1 MLTVKG
7 ISYETEDIS
16 TSSEIYVPMESAE
29 EAAEAYLALRSMG
42 AYTFNGVLYTDKA
55 VGKITLS
62 ELKPGSIRIVL
73 KMRALRAEDLADAS
87 VLSEARAEAEAARA
101 ELEDLKT
108 LVTPLISAKAVSRGG
123 DLTMAIAE
131 ERLPVSDLTQLSSVV
146 ADDMLLTQTSGSN
159 GDVMLTPIS
168 EIISRILDPLF
179 ARLDSPALTGEPTA
193 PSITD
198 ETAEDDSIAT
208 TAFVQ
213 LIAARKA
220 NTASPEFTGQAHFA
234 DHVPTTETGEGET
247 VTLATQADIQ
257 GLNESINSLTESLS
271 GLARSFDTL
280 TTTVNL
286 AITRVIST
294 TYMSDTQF
302 GRLHAY
308 KKNGCLH
315 LNFNAE
321 FSGGLDA
328 STESKTIGTISGWR
342 AIGDVF
348 MLVPCQTDSTKILN
362 LAVRANGQI
371 QVYSTKPIS
380 SWYRTSVTVPY
391 TS

>member
-1 MLTVKG
+1 
-7 ISYETEDIS
+7 
-16 TSSEIYVPMESAE
+16 
-29 EAAEAYLALRSMG
+29 
-42 AYTFNGVLYTDKA
+42 
-55 VGKITLS
+55 
-62 ELKPGSIRIVL
+62 
-73 KMRALRAEDLADAS
+73 
-87 VLSEARAEAEAARA
+87 
-101 ELEDLKT
+101 
-108 LVTPLISAKAVSRGG
+108 
-123 DLTMAIAE
+123 MAIAE

-198 ETAEDDSIAT
+198 ETADDDSIAT

-220 NTASPEFTGQAHFA
+220 NTASPEFSGQAHFA

-257 GLNESINSLTESLS
+257 GLTESINGLAESLS
-271 GLARSFDTL
+271 SLAGSFDTL
-280 TTTVNL
+280 TATVNL

-294 TYMSDTQF
+294 TYMTDTQLN
-302 GRLHAY
+302 RLHAY
-308 KKNGCLH
+308 KKNGVLH

-321 FSGGLDA
+321 FTGTGFTGNA
-328 STESKTIGTISGWR
+328 TIATISGWR
-342 AIGDVF
+342 AVGDAYVSI
-348 MLVPCQTDSTKILN
+348 PCQTDSTKVLILT
-362 LAVRANGQI
+362 VRYNGSVE
-371 QVYSTKPIS
+371 VYSTKPITG
-380 SWYRTSVTVPY
+380 WYRAHVTVPANAY
-391 TS
+391 

>member
-1 MLTVKG
+1 
-7 ISYETEDIS
+7 
-16 TSSEIYVPMESAE
+16 
-29 EAAEAYLALRSMG
+29 
-42 AYTFNGVLYTDKA
+42 
-55 VGKITLS
+55 
-62 ELKPGSIRIVL
+62 
-73 KMRALRAEDLADAS
+73 
-87 VLSEARAEAEAARA
+87 
-101 ELEDLKT
+101 
-108 LVTPLISAKAVSRGG
+108 
-123 DLTMAIAE
+123 MAIAE

-234 DHVPTTETGEGET
+234 DHVPTT
-247 VTLATQADIQ
+247 
-257 GLNESINSLTESLS
+257 
-271 GLARSFDTL
+271 
-280 TTTVNL
+280 
-286 AITRVIST
+286 
-294 TYMSDTQF
+294 

-380 SWYRTSVTVPY
+380 SWYRTSITVPY